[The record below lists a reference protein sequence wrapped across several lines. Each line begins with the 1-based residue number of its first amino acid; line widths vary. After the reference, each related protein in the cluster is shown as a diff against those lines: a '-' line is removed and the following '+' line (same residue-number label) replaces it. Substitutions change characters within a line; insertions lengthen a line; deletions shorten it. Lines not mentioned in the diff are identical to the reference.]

1 MKKTLILL
9 TAVFSGLYSFSQEYF
24 PEKIIIDDESYT
36 YRYHHLESL
45 FNQFPS
51 QRIVESGKDSIRDR
65 NYIAEFTVS
74 SDSLIYLTNIRIKN
88 KKDTWENGNYLL
100 IERPDLTRPLYW
112 ISGLFE
118 VGLGEADY
126 SRDSLH
132 PTYENYLV
140 LEFNRGKVRRR
151 LTLNALQFNV
161 LKENQWKKFHG
172 SNAYEQTVERLR
184 KNDMPDNEIRDYIR
198 KNILYYSKK
207 FYLRF

>member
-126 SRDSLH
+126 SRGSLH

-184 KNDMPDNEIRDYIR
+184 KNGMPDNEIRDYIR